1 MKKHPIDI
9 RVKNVARH
17 TVMAGALAAMF
28 LGGAVQARGLSHPID
43 ADYNARVSI
52 TGVAYPGS
60 TVEISGRGFKAGQ
73 DVQLLRDGSP
83 ITTRDIF
90 HIGEDGTFKG
100 SVEVPPEAPVGL
112 HPVVVQV
119 VNPGAA
125 DVFKLKVSPKIP
137 FSGVE
142 NFDIARNRLDPGLY
156 QAAYSKKQNA
166 VYVTSAVGRPPVRTS
181 TLMKVN
187 PDTLKVDKVVT
198 PPNDS
203 TGRQLQAVY
212 GVAVDDANGHVWVG
226 NTRTG
231 SIGVYKQDDLSL
243 VKQFPDK
250 IVPHSRELAV
260 DSSRGLVYAAAVGNS
275 DVAVF
280 DARTLEHVGNIT
292 LQSPT
297 RVRDV
302 PNPMGFAIDEARGR
316 IYVVTSSEQIYVL
329 DADTRK
335 VEKVFNLKGSQNS
348 TAVALAPHQQL
359 LFVASQDTDNLLIL
373 DAETGDVKHDVKVG
387 AGPLSVTWDNY
398 KQVAYVASRGSDSI
412 AVVDTAGKLV
422 ANLPGGSYANHV
434 ITDGD
439 GTIFAVNKART
450 PDDPEGDHIRRI
462 FFR

>member
-9 RVKNVARH
+9 RMTKVARH

-60 TVEISGRGFKAGQ
+60 TVEIGGRGFKAGQ

-83 ITTRDIF
+83 ITTHDIF

-100 SVEVPPEAPVGL
+100 TVEVPPEAPVGL

-125 DVFKLKVSPKIP
+125 EIFKLKVSPKIP

-142 NFDIARNRLDPGLY
+142 NFDIARNRLEPGLY
-156 QAAYSKKQNA
+156 MAGYSKKNNA
-166 VYVTSAVGRPPVRTS
+166 LFVTATAGRPPARVS
-181 TLMKVN
+181 KLMKVD
-187 PDTLKVDKVVT
+187 PDTLKITQAVT

-203 TGRQLQAVY
+203 TGKAQQAVY
-212 GVAVDDANGHVWVG
+212 GIAVDDVNGNVWVG
-226 NTRTG
+226 NTRSG
-231 SIGVYKQDDLSL
+231 SVGVYKQADLS
-243 VKQFPDK
+243 VIKQFPDK
-250 IVPHSRELAV
+250 LVPHSREV
-260 DSSRGLVYAAAVGNS
+260 VIDSSRGRVYVASVGTP
-275 DVAVF
+275 DVFVF
-280 DARTLEHVGNIT
+280 DTRSLEHIDTIT
-292 LQSPT
+292 LKSPT
-297 RVRDV
+297 RVRD
-302 PNPMGFAIDEARGR
+302 PLSPMGFAIDEARGR
-316 IYVVTSSEQIYVL
+316 VYVVTSTEQIYVL